1 MNAMLTAYEEQIPIV
16 AVILNNNALGW
27 VKHGMGPRAVA
38 SDFADFDFAAIA
50 RSFGCGGIRVDEAG
64 KLDAALA
71 EALDS
76 GVPFVVDVRT
86 SLDEDFNRV
95 TAPLAKATY

>member
-1 MNAMLTAYEEQIPIV
+1 MTTAPV
-16 AVILNNNALGW
+16 ND
-27 VKHGMGPRAVA
+27 PT
-38 SDFADFDFAAIA
+38 S
-50 RSFGCGGIRVDEAG
+50 
-64 KLDAALA
+64 LDAALA

-86 SLDEDFNRV
+86 SIEEDFDRV

>member
-1 MNAMLTAYEEQIPIV
+1 V
-16 AVILNNNALGW
+16 
-27 VKHGMGPRAVA
+27 
-38 SDFADFDFAAIA
+38 
-50 RSFGCGGIRVDEAG
+50 
-64 KLDAALA
+64 
-71 EALDS
+71 LDS

>member
-1 MNAMLTAYEEQIPIV
+1 MTSTP
-16 AVILNNNALGW
+16 
-27 VKHGMGPRAVA
+27 VA

-50 RSFGCGGIRVDEAG
+50 RSFGCGGIR
-64 KLDAALA
+64 LDDTTRLDTALA

-86 SLDEDFNRV
+86 SIEEDFNRV